1 MNKKNSKS
9 QKNNK
14 PVITSVVV
22 SKETINKISVSQKD
36 IHSMKIERN
45 SNSLF
50 KNGFNKSR

>member
-1 MNKKNSKS
+1 MNNKNSKS

-14 PVITSVVV
+14 PVITNIVV
-22 SKETINKISVSQKD
+22 SRETINKTSVSQKD
-36 IHSMKIERN
+36 IHSMKIEGN